1 MDVLTMDTDLD
12 LLFDPLMQAVHFG
25 NYPRA
30 YAMLRRGEF
39 PRGETAAWEL
49 LTAALERTPR
59 LFERLLDVLGETVDL
74 ARLTGTLHAHEMA
87 GTCRELTLEGSLGAA
102 AALVGR
108 KEHLERLLERGLVA
122 TGPEPGSFLWVQ
134 GFGQAWNLSPL
145 GAAVGGGSYKEAE
158 LLLER
163 QERDQQDCESLRRLT
178 LMGLYADRES
188 LPDVTRRWT
197 AERVAQQLYGVE
209 TLPLFRDGAE
219 DGGMESPASQ
229 LHNWVSAQ
237 MDVAPVEQLSRWLE
251 RGVYGPAELEIGA
264 RVLTERIERTRDQH
278 RNLQGWQEERQQVYE
293 RLKLVLRDRPEL
305 CSGGMLLQKALQLMR
320 GTPEDLLLLRRALVL
335 REEPVDLGEGEILD
349 GLKGKPSG
357 EQRALLALLKECCGV
372 WLDTGVLCRED
383 QALRMLL
390 PALLDFVDLRV
401 RPGEDGELNP
411 LVYHIVQSGSVAL
424 MKRALKLGYLEGTA
438 VDELLEP
445 LQEQEAAALTG
456 LVLAELPHRDR
467 NYCV

>member
-1 MDVLTMDTDLD
+1 M
-12 LLFDPLMQAVHFG
+12 
-25 NYPRA
+25 
-30 YAMLRRGEF
+30 
-39 PRGETAAWEL
+39 
-49 LTAALERTPR
+49 
-59 LFERLLDVLGETVDL
+59 
-74 ARLTGTLHAHEMA
+74 
-87 GTCRELTLEGSLGAA
+87 
-102 AALVGR
+102 
-108 KEHLERLLERGLVA
+108 
-122 TGPEPGSFLWVQ
+122 
-134 GFGQAWNLSPL
+134 
-145 GAAVGGGSYKEAE
+145 GGGSYKEAE

-188 LPDVTRRWT
+188 LPDVSRRWT

-209 TLPLFRDGAE
+209 TLPLFRDGVE
-219 DGGMESPASQ
+219 DGAMESPASQ

-237 MDVAPVEQLSRWLE
+237 MDVAPVEQVSRWLE

-278 RNLQGWQEERQQVYE
+278 RNLQGWQEEREQVYE